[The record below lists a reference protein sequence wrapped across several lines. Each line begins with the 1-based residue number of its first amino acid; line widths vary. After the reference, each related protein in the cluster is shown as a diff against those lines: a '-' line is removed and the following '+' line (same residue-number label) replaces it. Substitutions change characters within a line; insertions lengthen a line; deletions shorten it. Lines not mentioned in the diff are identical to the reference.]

1 MKEGL
6 IYDIM
11 VDVNK
16 RPEGWNKE
24 LYDKLSYDFRIECA
38 KNGEIE
44 EWNQV
49 YEAYLRSEWERVFPL
64 IECDKKSK
72 MVLFDDIFSFVRPDF
87 HSKYFIDTILDG
99 FIVIPSRIIG
109 RIIIVSSAIR

>member
-38 KNGEIE
+38 KNGEIRTLQSNFGQFFIPVDAGE
-44 EWNQV
+44 VEFS
-49 YEAYLRSEWERVFPL
+49 YLFCR
-64 IECDKKSK
+64 
-72 MVLFDDIFSFVRPDF
+72 
-87 HSKYFIDTILDG
+87 
-99 FIVIPSRIIG
+99 
-109 RIIIVSSAIR
+109 

>member
-64 IECDKKSK
+64 IECDKESDAFKIFPDGKGDHDEYHHEYGSHDAGKSD
-72 MVLFDDIFSFVRPDF
+72 LL
-87 HSKYFIDTILDG
+87 SKLICIK
-99 FIVIPSRIIG
+99 
-109 RIIIVSSAIR
+109 